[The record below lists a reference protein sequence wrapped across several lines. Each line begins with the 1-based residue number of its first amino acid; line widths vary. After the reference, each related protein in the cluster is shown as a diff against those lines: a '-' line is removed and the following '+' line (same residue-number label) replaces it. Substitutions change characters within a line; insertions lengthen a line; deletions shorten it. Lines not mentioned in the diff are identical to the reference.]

1 MKLKQS
7 TIKDFAE
14 ALGYDTIDDVEIGEA
29 RREFYQ
35 KAIPNVSIKYNL
47 NEIFMLSTLKEALQ
61 AGLQTFIN
69 LIKFVLFFAL
79 FPLVVVQNFAYKG
92 KYIKILYFYLIK
104 HRKEI
109 KAYKK
114 YLQDTKETHKHI

>member
-1 MKLKQS
+1 MNLKES

-14 ALGYDTIDDVEIGEA
+14 ALGDDTIDDVEIGEA
-29 RREFYQ
+29 RREFYHR
-35 KAIPNVSIKYNL
+35 AIPNVSIKYNL

-79 FPLVVVQNFAYKG
+79 FPLIVVQNFAYKG
-92 KYIKILYFYLIK
+92 KYIKILYLYLIK

-114 YLQDTKETHKHI
+114 YLHETKE

>member
-1 MKLKQS
+1 MKLKES
-7 TIKDFAE
+7 TIRDFSE
-14 ALGYDTIDDVEIGEA
+14 AFGDYNDYNIDDVERYEA
-29 RREFYQ
+29 RQEFYQ

-61 AGLQTFIN
+61 TGLQTFIR

-79 FPLVVVQNFAYKG
+79 FPLIVAQNFAYKG
-92 KYIKILYFYLIK
+92 KYIKILYLYLIK

-114 YLQDTKETHKHI
+114 YLQEMGE

>member
-1 MKLKQS
+1 MKLKES

-14 ALGYDTIDDVEIGEA
+14 ALSNDTIDDVEIDEA
-29 RREFYQ
+29 RQEFYQ

-47 NEIFMLSTLKEALQ
+47 SEIFMLVTLKEALR

-79 FPLVVVQNFAYKG
+79 FPLIVVQNFAYKG
-92 KYIKILYFYLIK
+92 KYIKILYLYLIK

-114 YLQDTKETHKHI
+114 YLQEQKE

>member
-1 MKLKQS
+1 MKLKES

-14 ALGYDTIDDVEIGEA
+14 ALSNDTIDDVEIDEA

-35 KAIPNVSIKYNL
+35 KAIPNISIKYNL
-47 NEIFMLSTLKEALQ
+47 SEIFMLSTLKEALR
-61 AGLQTFIN
+61 AGLQTFIR

-79 FPLVVVQNFAYKG
+79 FPLIVVQNFAYKG
-92 KYIKILYFYLIK
+92 KYIKILYLYLIK

-114 YLQDTKETHKHI
+114 YLHESKEQDDD

>member
-1 MKLKQS
+1 MKLADS

-14 ALGYDTIDDVEIGEA
+14 ALGDDTEIGEY

-69 LIKFVLFFAL
+69 LIKFVLFLAL
-79 FPLVVVQNFAYKG
+79 FPLIVVQNFAYKG
-92 KYIKILYFYLIK
+92 KYIKILYLYLIK

-114 YLQDTKETHKHI
+114 YLQETKEQK

>member
-1 MKLKQS
+1 MKLKES

-14 ALGYDTIDDVEIGEA
+14 AFGDYNIDDVERYEA
-29 RREFYQ
+29 RQEFYQ
-35 KAIPNVSIKYNL
+35 KAIPNISIKYNL
-47 NEIFMLSTLKEALQ
+47 SEIFMLSTLKEALR
-61 AGLQTFIN
+61 AGLQTFIR

-79 FPLVVVQNFAYKG
+79 FPLIVVQNFAYKG
-92 KYIKILYFYLIK
+92 KYIKILYLYLVK

-114 YLQDTKETHKHI
+114 YLHESKEQDDD